1 MENMVEVKVFKPIEY
16 GYAQKQR
23 VAAYCRVS
31 TDGEDKVNSFMAQ
44 IQYYSDYI
52 RSNPDMQLVNIYAD
66 EGITGTSIDKRD
78 EFKRLLRDCE
88 NKKIDRVLVKSVTR
102 FARNSLECIETVRKL
117 RLCGVSVFFEND
129 KIDTEKINSEMILYI
144 KSAFAQGEALS
155 ASKRMTKSNRMRME
169 NGTYVSP
176 KAPYGYRLENKKLII
191 VPEEAEII
199 KEIFKLY
206 LSGVGISHIENL
218 LNTKHKET
226 RWTQKRVRYILTNEK
241 YVGDSLYQKRYS
253 PCTLPY
259 SLRVNRGEL
268 PQYLYSNTQEPIVTR
283 EEFETVGRMID
294 AQKEKYYKPQYNEK
308 SLYIKRI
315 VCAHCGWAYK
325 RVVKNGKEV
334 WVCTKKGQELND
346 CHAPALTRQ
355 VVDRTFMH
363 LFNRLKAN
371 ERYILDDTITLLG
384 RLKGK
389 ITRESSGIQEI
400 DSELATLGKQYG
412 AYGEMYAK
420 GILNEATYY
429 ERSEI
434 IKGKMSELRSQ
445 RMKLLNEN
453 EDEMCI
459 DLLRSVKKAVHN
471 SDYITEPD
479 IELMEKIIDY
489 IKVNEDNSLTFVFYG
504 GLELK
509 QALEG

>member
-16 GYAQKQR
+16 DYAQKQR

-52 RSNPDMQLVNIYAD
+52 RSKPDMQLVDIYAD

-308 SLYIKRI
+308 TLYIKRI

-346 CHAPALTRQ
+346 CHAPALTQQ
-355 VVDRTFMH
+355 VVDRTFIH

-471 SDYITEPD
+471 SNYITELD

-489 IKVNEDNSLTFVFYG
+489 IKVNEDNSLTFVLYG